1 MSGPQVVNVTKMVL
15 DVLKPHQPSI
25 LEMSKLICELEGVR
39 SVNTVLREVD
49 ADTETVVL
57 SIEGNCLDYDEI
69 LDVIENCSASVHSID
84 EVSVETSVDYGEE
97 V

>member
-1 MSGPQVVNVTKMVL
+1 MTGSPQVRVTKMVL

-25 LEMSKLICELEGVR
+25 LELSKLLGELDGVS

-57 SIEGNCLDYDEI
+57 SIEGPRLDYDSV
-69 LDVIENCSASVHSID
+69 LDVIEQCSASVHSVD
-84 EVSVETSVDYGEE
+84 EVSVEKVDTDD
-97 V
+97 

>member
-1 MSGPQVVNVTKMVL
+1 MTGSPEVRVTKMVL

-25 LEMSKLICELEGVR
+25 LELSKLLGELDGVS

-57 SIEGNCLDYDEI
+57 SIEGPRLDYDSV
-69 LDVIENCSASVHSID
+69 LDVIEQCSASVHSVD
-84 EVSVETSVDYGEE
+84 EVSVEKVDTDD
-97 V
+97 

>member
-1 MSGPQVVNVTKMVL
+1 MSRPQVVNVTKMVL

-25 LEMSKLICELEGVR
+25 LEMSKLIGELEGVR

-57 SIEGNCLDYDEI
+57 SIEGDSLDYDEI
-69 LDVIENCSASVHSID
+69 VDVIENCSASVHSID
-84 EVSVETSVDYGEE
+84 EVSVETNGGYGEE
-97 V
+97 P

>member
-1 MSGPQVVNVTKMVL
+1 LTGSPEVRVTKMVL

-25 LEMSKLICELEGVR
+25 LELSKLLGELDGVS

-57 SIEGNCLDYDEI
+57 SIEGPRLDYDSV
-69 LDVIENCSASVHSID
+69 LDVIEQCSASVHSVD
-84 EVSVETSVDYGEE
+84 EVSVEKVDTDD
-97 V
+97 

>member
-1 MSGPQVVNVTKMVL
+1 MSGPQVVHVTKLVL

-25 LEMSKLICELEGVR
+25 LEMSKLLGELEGVK

-57 SIEGNCLDYDEI
+57 SLEGPELDYEEV
-69 LDVIENCSASVHSID
+69 LDAIEQCSASVHSMD
-84 EVSVETSVDYGEE
+84 EVSVESVESGEAY
-97 V
+97 

>member
-1 MSGPQVVNVTKMVL
+1 MVL

-25 LEMSKLICELEGVR
+25 LELSKLLGELDGVS

-57 SIEGNCLDYDEI
+57 SIEGPRLDYDSV
-69 LDVIENCSASVHSID
+69 LDVIEQCSASVHSVD
-84 EVSVETSVDYGEE
+84 EVSVEKVDTDD
-97 V
+97 

>member
-1 MSGPQVVNVTKMVL
+1 MSGPQVVRVTKLVL

-25 LEMSKLICELEGVR
+25 LEMSKLLGELDGVS

-57 SIEGNCLDYDEI
+57 SLEGTELDYDEV
-69 LDVIENCSASVHSID
+69 LNVIEQCSASVHSMD
-84 EVSVETSVDYGEE
+84 EVSVESIDSGEE
-97 V
+97 Y